1 MPVIVADTGPLNYLA
16 WIEAAEILPNLYGRI
31 LIPSA
36 VWEELSHPK
45 TPRIVRNC
53 LGSAPAWLEVA
64 SLKQTVDP
72 ALAHLGR
79 GEQEAITLSIER
91 RADLLLIDER
101 DGTRAASQCG
111 LTVTGTLGVLD
122 QAAARK
128 WIDLPTAFTKLEQT
142 SFRCPRVLMAALV
155 EEDKRRKRT

>member
-1 MPVIVADTGPLNYLA
+1 MTVVVADTGPLNYLA
-16 WIEAAEILPNLYGRI
+16 WIEAAEILPKLYGRI
-31 LIPSA
+31 LIPLA

-45 TPRIVRNC
+45 TPQIVRNW
-53 LGSAPAWLEVA
+53 LAIAPTWLEVA

-79 GEQEAITLSIER
+79 GEQEAITLSLER
-91 RADLLLIDER
+91 HAGLLLIDER
-101 DGTRAASQCG
+101 DGTRAASQHG
-111 LTVTGTLGVLD
+111 LTVTGTLGALD

-128 WIDLPTAFTKLEQT
+128 WIDLSTAFAKLEQT
-142 SFRCPRVLMAALV
+142 SFRCPRALMAALV